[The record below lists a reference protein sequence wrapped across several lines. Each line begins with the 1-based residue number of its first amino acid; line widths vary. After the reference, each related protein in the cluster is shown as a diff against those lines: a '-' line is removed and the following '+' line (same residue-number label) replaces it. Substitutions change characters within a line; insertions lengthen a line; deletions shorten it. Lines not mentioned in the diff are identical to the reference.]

1 MQRRRQSRR
10 GYRSVQRHGA
20 KPNFI
25 PVILILCLS
34 VGCGYATAKYV
45 VDPVV
50 NYVPQIAAGSDI
62 SDQNIQ
68 KQDGSAASDKADAGK
83 GSKSKASSGVVEDE
97 ADVKETKVAGYAVQ
111 YGCYSGKSAAEAA
124 MSSLGISGL
133 QVVEQN
139 KMYKIIGEIFDSKD
153 KAKEA
158 LGSAGTDNSFV
169 TTVYKQDAE

>member
-1 MQRRRQSRR
+1 MQRRRQPRR
-10 GYRSVQRHGA
+10 GYRGAQRHGA

-50 NYVPQIAAGSDI
+50 NYVPQIAAGSDV
-62 SDQNIQ
+62 SDQSTQ
-68 KQDGSAASDKADAGK
+68 KQDGSAASDKAGSGK
-83 GSKSKASSGVVEDE
+83 ESKSKASSGVVEDE
-97 ADVKETKVAGYAVQ
+97 ADVKETEVAGYAVQ
-111 YGCYSGKSAAEAA
+111 YGCYSGKAAAETA

-139 KMYKIIGEIFDSKD
+139 KMYKIIGEMFESKD

-158 LGSAGTDNSFV
+158 LDSAGTDNAFV
-169 TTVYKQDAE
+169 TTVYK

>member
-1 MQRRRQSRR
+1 M
-10 GYRSVQRHGA
+10 

-25 PVILILCLS
+25 PVVLILCLS

-50 NYVPQIAAGSDI
+50 NYVPQLTAENEQKPDEKKKDETEAAGS
-62 SDQNIQ
+62 SEET
-68 KQDGSAASDKADAGK
+68 A
-83 GSKSKASSGVVEDE
+83 GVVED
-97 ADVKETKVAGYAVQ
+97 DVKVEETQVAGYAVQ
-111 YGCYSGKSAAEAA
+111 FGCYSGKAAAESA

-133 QVVEQN
+133 QIIEQN

-158 LGSAGTDNSFV
+158 LKSAGVDKAFV
-169 TTVYKQDAE
+169 TTVYK

>member
-1 MQRRRQSRR
+1 MQRRRQPRR
-10 GYRSVQRHGA
+10 GYRGTQRHGA

-34 VGCGYATAKYV
+34 IGCGYATAKYV

-50 NYVPQIAAGSDI
+50 NYVPQIAAGSDV
-62 SDQNIQ
+62 SEQNNQ
-68 KQDGSAASDKADAGK
+68 KQDGSAASDKAGAGK
-83 GSKSKASSGVVEDE
+83 DSKSKAASSGVVEDE
-97 ADVKETKVAGYAVQ
+97 ADVKETEVEGYAVQ
-111 YGCYSGKSAAEAA
+111 YGCYSGKAAAETA
-124 MSSLGISGL
+124 MSSLEISGL

-158 LGSAGTDNSFV
+158 LGSAGTDNAFV
-169 TTVYKQDAE
+169 TTVYK